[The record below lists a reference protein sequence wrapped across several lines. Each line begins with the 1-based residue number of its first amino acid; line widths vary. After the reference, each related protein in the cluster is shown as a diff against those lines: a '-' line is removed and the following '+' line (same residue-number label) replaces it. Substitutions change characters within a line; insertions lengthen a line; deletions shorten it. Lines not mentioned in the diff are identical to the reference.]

1 LLHPKK
7 VGELPVDGSAD
18 EVKQT
23 NEIGMAI
30 PLLEG
35 VVDIEGKVV
44 TSDAINTQRKLAT
57 YLVEQRQ
64 AHYHFTVKGNQP
76 TLLADIERH
85 FQDRGEP
92 DYVEPTS
99 LAHGRI
105 TQRSIWVTTALN
117 GYLTFP
123 HVGQAFLVIRK
134 TVDKKTGKRSD
145 PELAYG
151 VTSCTVEQADA
162 KRVLGHNRGHWSIEA
177 QHNITD
183 WNFDEDRSRIRKGH
197 GPANIARL
205 RRFAIGLIKA
215 KGKACVAQ
223 TMRQLCM
230 NTRSLLDYLAMT
242 ENAAIRCAA

>member
-1 LLHPKK
+1 
-7 VGELPVDGSAD
+7 LPLDDAA
-18 EVKQT
+18 EKVKQT

-30 PLLEG
+30 PLLEA
-35 VVDIEGKVV
+35 VDIKGKVV
-44 TSDAINTQRKLAT
+44 TGDAIHTQRKLAA

-76 TLLADIERH
+76 TLLADIDLH

-105 TQRSIWVTTALN
+105 TRRSIWVTTALN
-117 GYLTFP
+117 DFLNFP
-123 HVGQAFLVIRK
+123 HVGQAFLVIRE

-151 VTSCTVEQADA
+151 VTSCSAEQANPQD
-162 KRVLGHNRGHWSIEA
+162 VLRHNRGHWTIEA
-177 QHNITD
+177 QHHITD

-205 RRFAIGLIKA
+205 RRFAIGLIKT
-215 KGKACVAQ
+215 KGKASVAQ
-223 TMRQLCM
+223 TMRKLCM
-230 NTRSLLDYLAMT
+230 NTRMVLDYLGLTKNSAISR
-242 ENAAIRCAA
+242 AA